1 MCGIVGYITTQNEI
15 YENARRGFFKYALML
30 DTLRG
35 PDSTG
40 VITVSKKFTV
50 NRYKTLS
57 SGFRMATSAAFDD
70 NVPNGWGAIG
80 HNRSATIGDITVDN
94 AHPFKFGR
102 ISLVHNG
109 TLNNRGR
116 NFRTFDNTL
125 EVDSMQIAKA
135 IADVP
140 PKEATRILELI
151 DGDFAL
157 VWVDERD
164 RSINMARNT
173 GRPMH
178 LGFNFDKSFLVF
190 MSDQSHLK
198 VLTKSFT
205 NTSADIATIYSL
217 DTYQLLKWKRG
228 SLRPEVVEFN
238 PFTRHSSLT
247 MREEI
252 EEELNYQK
260 MSNFGSSTSKKNTA
274 SQSTHKKNETRAEKK
289 ARKSWEKKDSIKKA
303 DKDSTPNVISGNGPE
318 INRISTSF
326 SDKIPKVNTLAMMQS
341 LENFFAT
348 TSEELTEFIPGDFYE
363 LTPKLCQ
370 VVGSIKVKGW
380 GDVDWEGCINFVPTH
395 QAQAYS
401 ETNWLVRPIGLTR
414 NRSVEGC
421 PAMLCELIHC
431 NYLKYYETTQKDDDD
446 VQKDDDDVKAA
457 RKGNDVILDPDGRL
471 INREQLEQKIKHG
484 CINCGSLLSVEECY
498 SYELVNNGHDILCE
512 TCKWESKWP
521 LA

>member
-57 SGFRMATSAAFDD
+57 SGFRMATSSSFDE
-70 NVPNGWGAIG
+70 NVPNGWGAIR
-80 HNRSATIGDITVDN
+80 HNRSATIGAITVNN

-109 TLNNRGR
+109 TLHNQGR
-116 NFRTFDNTL
+116 NFPTYDKTL

-135 IADVP
+135 IASVP
-140 PKEATRILELI
+140 PKEAKNILELI
-151 DGDFAL
+151 EGDFAL

-164 RSINMARNT
+164 RSINMARNR

-178 LGFNFDKSFLVF
+178 LGFNLDKSFLVF
-190 MSDQSHLK
+190 MSDQSHLN
-198 VLTKSFT
+198 VLTQSFT
-205 NTSADIATIYSL
+205 NTSAYISTIYSL
-217 DTYQLLKWKRG
+217 DIYQLLKWKRG

-238 PFTRHSSLT
+238 PFIRKSSQI
-247 MREEI
+247 MQEEI
-252 EEELNYQK
+252 VEEVEYQNMK
-260 MSNFGSSTSKKNTA
+260 DLVSNNSKTNTA
-274 SQSTHKKNETRAEKK
+274 SQSVLKKKETRAEKK
-289 ARKSWEKKDSIKKA
+289 ARTSWEKKESIKKP
-303 DKDSTPNVISGNGPE
+303 DKDSTQNVIPGNGSE
-318 INRISTSF
+318 INRISGAYNE
-326 SDKIPKVNTLAMMQS
+326 KIPKTNTPAMIQS
-341 LENFFAT
+341 LNNFFAT
-348 TSEELTEFIPGDFYE
+348 TPEELTEFTPGDFYE

-370 VVGSIKVKGW
+370 VVGSVVVQGW
-380 GDVDWEGCINFVPTH
+380 GNVDWEGCINFVPTY

-431 NYLKYYETTQKDDDD
+431 NYDKYYETKQKDDDI
-446 VQKDDDDVKAA
+446 KIA
-457 RKGNDVILDPDGRL
+457 RKSSDVILDPDGRL
-471 INREQLEQKIKHG
+471 INREQLEEKIKHG
-484 CINCGSLLSVEECY
+484 CINCSALLSVEECY